1 MENYKEHG
9 HLVYRSSVRRLTL
22 MIGVSVA
29 DEHQIEFRTSSGSG
43 ARCQLVVV
51 LHLLSRIHSRHSKKI
66 KKRKCS
72 LIREEGQGQID
83 RGVFSFGTGKMAPQ
97 ILKSLCEL
105 QFKNSLG
112 GVTASRSTRV

>member
-1 MENYKEHG
+1 
-9 HLVYRSSVRRLTL
+9 

-29 DEHQIEFRTSSGSG
+29 DEHQIEFRTSLVAPG
-43 ARCQLVVV
+43 RCQLVVV

-83 RGVFSFGTGKMAPQ
+83 RVFSFGTGKMAPQ

>member
-1 MENYKEHG
+1 
-9 HLVYRSSVRRLTL
+9 

-43 ARCQLVVV
+43 ALVV

-83 RGVFSFGTGKMAPQ
+83 RVFSIGTGKMAPQ

-105 QFKNSLG
+105 QFKNSLE